1 MLAGSL
7 LQKKPAF
14 FIDNYILICY
24 NKSMKNNKHKPTM
37 TAVVD
42 ARREGQ
48 YVRAKTWSKKGKSKC
63 PKALRRKFNKLTKI

>member
-1 MLAGSL
+1 
-7 LQKKPAF
+7 
-14 FIDNYILICY
+14 
-24 NKSMKNNKHKPTM
+24 MKNNKHKPTM

-63 PKALRRKFNKLTKI
+63 PKEARRASKKELMRY